1 MSGGELDFASRE
13 PALGSDGK
21 GDGEEP
27 RQHARSRRGIG
38 TGRQNKFDV
47 SRNSL
52 KAGFKRGDCPNE
64 GHDIAAALFSRRA
77 GNVGET
83 GQTFF
88 QAFPGKLRH
97 AAFGRHED
105 NFRNAGFNSF
115 FDDPVRFFRC
125 NEALKE
131 RYRQGRLCCA
141 VRAVL

>member
-1 MSGGELDFASRE
+1 MLEAAEASAPGARTNLTSPETVLKPASRE
-13 PALGSDGK
+13 
-21 GDGEEP
+21 
-27 RQHARSRRGIG
+27 G
-38 TGRQNKFDV
+38 T
-47 SRNSL
+47 
-52 KAGFKRGDCPNE
+52 APNE

-105 NFRNAGFNSF
+105 NFRDAGFNSF